1 MSMPRLAQNP
11 ESPVTIP
18 DWSRQTTS
26 MEYGNSS
33 VRGARGSVRFKCSDR
48 PVASPR
54 RVSSLSSLARECQLP
69 LTNTSMANSFPRL
82 AMRLS
87 LMEPPQS
94 AITRVRS
101 WTIPVR
107 SLPMADTARCCFIWR
122 RVYRSLLACEWRVC
136 ARTMPAHLNDPRIQ
150 RMFAGSL
157 VALVTPMQP
166 DGSIDFD
173 AWSRLIEFHVANGT
187 TGIVVAGSTGESAT
201 VTDGELR
208 ELLLRARRSLGKR
221 ALLIANAGTSSTA
234 TSVERARWI
243 SELEVDALLIASPAY
258 VRPTQQGLYLHFEAI
273 AANSS
278 IPVLLYNVPS
288 RTAVDMLP
296 ATVAR
301 LSRLPRIAGIKEAV
315 GEAARVRELVATCAE
330 NFKVLSGDDLTARD
344 AIGVGAAGVISVTA
358 NVAPRAMAD
367 MVAAALLGDRAG
379 ATQIDQRLVA
389 LHRNLFVESNPI
401 PVKWA
406 VARMGLI
413 GGTLRLPLTELS
425 PEFHAVVAE
434 SLFAAGITVSEPA

>member
-1 MSMPRLAQNP
+1 
-11 ESPVTIP
+11 
-18 DWSRQTTS
+18 
-26 MEYGNSS
+26 
-33 VRGARGSVRFKCSDR
+33 
-48 PVASPR
+48 
-54 RVSSLSSLARECQLP
+54 
-69 LTNTSMANSFPRL
+69 
-82 AMRLS
+82 
-87 LMEPPQS
+87 
-94 AITRVRS
+94 
-101 WTIPVR
+101 
-107 SLPMADTARCCFIWR
+107 
-122 RVYRSLLACEWRVC
+122 
-136 ARTMPAHLNDPRIQ
+136 
-150 RMFAGSL
+150 MFAGSL

-173 AWSRLIEFHVANGT
+173 AWSRFIEFHVANGT
-187 TGIVVAGSTGESAT
+187 SGIVVAGSTGESAT
-201 VTDGELR
+201 VTDKELR
-208 ELLLRARRSLGKR
+208 ELLVHARRTLGKR
-221 ALLIANAGTSSTA
+221 ALLIANAGTNSTA
-234 TSVERARWI
+234 TSIERARWI
-243 SELEVDALLIASPAY
+243 SELGVDALLVASPSY
-258 VRPTQQGLYLHFEAI
+258 VRPTQQGLFLHFEAI

-278 IPVLLYNVPS
+278 VPVLLYNVPS

-315 GEAARVRELVATCAE
+315 GDASRVRELVASCAE

-344 AIGVGAAGVISVTA
+344 AIGVGAAGVISVTG

-367 MVAAALLGDRAG
+367 MIAAALLGDRAA

-406 VARMGLI
+406 VARMGLM

-425 PEFHAVVAE
+425 AGYHAIVVE

>member
-1 MSMPRLAQNP
+1 
-11 ESPVTIP
+11 
-18 DWSRQTTS
+18 
-26 MEYGNSS
+26 
-33 VRGARGSVRFKCSDR
+33 
-48 PVASPR
+48 
-54 RVSSLSSLARECQLP
+54 
-69 LTNTSMANSFPRL
+69 
-82 AMRLS
+82 
-87 LMEPPQS
+87 
-94 AITRVRS
+94 
-101 WTIPVR
+101 
-107 SLPMADTARCCFIWR
+107 
-122 RVYRSLLACEWRVC
+122 
-136 ARTMPAHLNDPRIQ
+136 
-150 RMFAGSL
+150 MFAGSL

-201 VTDGELR
+201 VTDPELR
-208 ELLLRARRSLGKR
+208 DLLIRARRTLGKR

-234 TSVERARWI
+234 SSVERARWI

-273 AANSS
+273 AASS
-278 IPVLLYNVPS
+278 GIPVLLYNVPS

-315 GEAARVRELVATCAE
+315 GEAARVRELVATCAV

-367 MVAAALLGDRAG
+367 MVSAALLGDRAG

-406 VARMGLI
+406 LARMGLM
-413 GGTLRLPLTELS
+413 GGSLRLPLTELS
-425 PEFHAVVAE
+425 AGYHAIVVE
-434 SLFAAGITVSEPA
+434 SLFAAGITVAEPA